1 MQLEILNETKEW
13 IAVNKPSGLLVEENP
28 YEISVEAIL
37 KEQHKYIGI
46 VHRLDRVT
54 SGILILAKKKSALK
68 ILNKQFSDKIVEK
81 TYQAWVSSKPSKNK
95 DSLEHY
101 LQKDQLNKCAI
112 ISETARRNNSL
123 VKLDYEVLKS
133 EEDRFLLK
141 LTPKTGKFHQIR
153 AQLAYIGCPIID
165 DTKYNASKSTTHLKH
180 IALRASSLFFL
191 DPVSEKRVSVSI
203 DEEFRYKF

>member
-54 SGILILAKKKSALK
+54 SGVLILAKKKSALK

-81 TYQAWVSSKPSKNK
+81 TYQAWVSSKPSINK

>member
-13 IAVNKPSGLLVEENP
+13 IALNKPSGLLVEENP

-54 SGILILAKKKSALK
+54 SGVLILAKKKSALK

-141 LTPKTGKFHQIR
+141 LSPKTGKFHQIR

-191 DPVSEKRVSVSI
+191 DPVSEKRVSISI
-203 DEEFRYKF
+203 DEEFRYNF

>member
-13 IAVNKPSGLLVEENP
+13 IALNKPSGLLVEENP

-141 LTPKTGKFHQIR
+141 LSPKTGKFHQIR

-191 DPVSEKRVSVSI
+191 DPVSEKRVSISI
-203 DEEFRYKF
+203 DEEFRYNF

>member
-13 IAVNKPSGLLVEENP
+13 IALNKPSGLLVEENP

-54 SGILILAKKKSALK
+54 SGVLILAKKKSALK

-81 TYQAWVSSKPSKNK
+81 TYQAWVSSKPSINK

-141 LTPKTGKFHQIR
+141 LSPKTGKFHQIR

-191 DPVSEKRVSVSI
+191 DPVSEKRVSISI
-203 DEEFRYKF
+203 DEEFRYNF